1 MSMVIRRLYNILF
14 AIVFSYV
21 CGCAS
26 SPERFVERKKV
37 NHSVDAIIK
46 AYERSTTGIRGRSQN
61 GRELISKYHSLKGD
75 VYDNAYNKK
84 ERAYSKLSILGDR
97 RPYVLRVLYVIEER
111 TESGSY
117 EVVEYNEESAH
128 RILDKM
134 VEFLVTRPDKDDFI
148 DDYRAF

>member
-1 MSMVIRRLYNILF
+1 MGSFGRLNIFLSTTF
-14 AIVFSYV
+14 LLIL
-21 CGCAS
+21 GCS
-26 SPERFVERKKV
+26 STSDKYVERKKV
-37 NHSVDAIIK
+37 NYSVEAIVK
-46 AYERSTTGIRGRSQN
+46 AYERATTGIRGRSQN

-75 VYDNAYNKK
+75 IYDNAYNKK

-97 RPYVLRVLYVIEER
+97 RPYVLKVYYIVEQR
-111 TESGSY
+111 TEEGAY
-117 EVVEYNEESAH
+117 EIVDYNEESAH